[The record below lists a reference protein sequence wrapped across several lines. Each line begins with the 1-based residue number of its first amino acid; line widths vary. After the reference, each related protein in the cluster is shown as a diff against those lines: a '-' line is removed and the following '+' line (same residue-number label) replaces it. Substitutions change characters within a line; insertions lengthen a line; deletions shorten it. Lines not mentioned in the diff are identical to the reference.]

1 MDILAGSTATLLSI
15 LAGLLLLAFV
25 IDSRIQRKRALQ
37 RQAELQQTVAE
48 LQSKLIAVER
58 SLHAIGQRLLVDE
71 KIIRELKDTPVV
83 VQRHSA
89 EDAIVNSD
97 YPGQIAAWY
106 EQEAPDTMTE
116 AESLLQAMLRQRRAT
131 A

>member
-1 MDILAGSTATLLSI
+1 MAIFSGSTAILLSI
-15 LAGLLLLAFV
+15 LAGLLLLAIF
-25 IDSRIQRKRALQ
+25 IDALIQRRRAVKK
-37 RQAELQQTVAE
+37 QAELQQTIVE

-58 SLHAIGQRLLVDE
+58 SLHGIGQRLLMDE
-71 KIIRELKDTPVV
+71 KVIRELKDTPVV
-83 VQRHSA
+83 QPGVS
-89 EDAIVNSD
+89 EISLVNSE

-116 AESLLQAMLRQRRAT
+116 AESVLQAMLKQRRAI